1 MEKVQPSFHYSCWA
15 EMPSRCFQPL
25 PARSSAGACFL
36 PFLAH
41 HSSSLAVSLLQKRQ
55 CGRLVC
61 RQWPV
66 SRPYRNV
73 VLRCLRM
80 VHCVPAVTWQP
91 SIWKRGVAVFENGAL
106 CIGSDLT
113 AVHTE
118 TSCWMFETSVLFVLR
133 QTTHIK
139 HLFSVFSWKVCYK
152 HLWPLDLVKLVPPA
166 THGSCPHTAVETPSQ
181 NPWQPPHPTAMAVL
195 HFGLLKSSNVL
206 CLNVF
211 FLQFVLHTTFL
222 LKLAKMK
229 LCVVLCCYCISLE
242 GKHDLLW

>member
-1 MEKVQPSFHYSCWA
+1 MRKDRQVKRRKRFLHNSWKKYSHHSTILA
-15 EMPSRCFQPL
+15 EQRCP
-25 PARSSAGACFL
+25 AGAFSLCQRGPL
-36 PFLAH
+36 LEPA
-41 HSSSLAVSLLQKRQ
+41 SCSSLHTTPPLWQ
-55 CGRLVC
+55 CHF
-61 RQWPV
+61 
-66 SRPYRNV
+66 SRNV
-73 VLRCLRM
+73 SV
-80 VHCVPAVTWQP
+80 
-91 SIWKRGVAVFENGAL
+91 GGL
-106 CIGSDLT
+106 CAGSDLS

-152 HLWPLDLVKLVPPA
+152 HLWQLDLVKLVPPA
-166 THGSCPHTAVETPSQ
+166 TQGSCPHTAVETPSQ

-195 HFGLLKSSNVL
+195 HFGLLMSSNVL

-229 LCVVLCCYCISLE
+229 LCVVLCYYCISLE
-242 GKHDLLW
+242 GKYDLLW